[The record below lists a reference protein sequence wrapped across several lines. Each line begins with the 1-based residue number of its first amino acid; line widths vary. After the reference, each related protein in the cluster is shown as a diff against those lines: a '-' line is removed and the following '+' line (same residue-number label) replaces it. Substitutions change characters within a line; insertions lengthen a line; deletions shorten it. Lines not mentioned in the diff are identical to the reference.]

1 MSKCVVSEK
10 LGWIT
15 LGLLAVLLLGC
26 KPGRPQFAL
35 PKIKMITGENLH
47 SVVAF
52 SPKEVTVFGSH
63 GIVYYTGTGGGSLE
77 EWKLQESG
85 IKDLLLCESSF
96 VDDTTGWVVGIK
108 GTIIHTTDGGKSWS
122 KQESGTE
129 KNIFSVSFA
138 DAQNG
143 WAVGEFG
150 TILHTADGG
159 ENWAFQSKGMDKMLN
174 SVCFMDAQNGWVVGE
189 FGTIIHTTDGGVKWE
204 KQRCEDIETKV
215 GMDSYDWKPMPA
227 LYEVYFEDAHRG
239 WIVGMDGIILK
250 TEDGGN
256 KWKKLVT
263 GCDIPLYGIEIK
275 GKRGWAVGSRGYYLL
290 SLDGGETWT
299 VKDGVIKTRFWLKDV
314 AFSDENNGWIVGAMG
329 TVACSTNGGESWELI
344 SGMSY
349 DMPEYGLADF

>member
-1 MSKCVVSEK
+1 MSKCVVSGK

-15 LGLLAVLLLGC
+15 LGLLVVLLLGC
-26 KPGRPQFAL
+26 KPGRPRFAL

-77 EWKLQESG
+77 EWKLRESG
-85 IKDLLLCESSF
+85 TKDLLLCEASF

-108 GTIIHTTDGGKSWS
+108 GTIIHTTDGGKSWND
-122 KQESGTE
+122 QESGTE
-129 KNIFSVSFA
+129 KNIFSVSFV

-143 WAVGEFG
+143 WTVGEFG
-150 TILHTADGG
+150 TIIHTADGG
-159 ENWAFQSKGMDKMLN
+159 ENWEFQSKGIDKMLN
-174 SVCFMDAQNGWVVGE
+174 SVCFVDARNGWVVGE
-189 FGTIIHTTDGGVKWE
+189 FGTILHTTDGGVKWE
-204 KQRCEDIETKV
+204 KQTCEDIETKV

-227 LYEVYFEDAHRG
+227 LYEVYFEDEQRG

-250 TEDGGN
+250 TENGGN
-256 KWKKLVT
+256 KWRKLEIN
-263 GCDIPLYGIEIK
+263 CDIPLYGIEIK
-275 GKRGWAVGSRGYYLL
+275 GERGWAVGSRGYYLL

-299 VKDGVIKTRFWLKDV
+299 VKDEVIKTRFWLKDV

-329 TVACSTNGGESWELI
+329 TVARSTNGGESWELI